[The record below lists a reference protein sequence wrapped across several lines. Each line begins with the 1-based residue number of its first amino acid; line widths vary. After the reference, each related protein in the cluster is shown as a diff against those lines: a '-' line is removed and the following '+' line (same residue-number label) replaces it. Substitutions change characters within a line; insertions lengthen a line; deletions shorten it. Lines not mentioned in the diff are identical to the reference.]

1 MTTVSVDSLLSEI
14 RESLK
19 TNNPEDPVAYL
30 TTLMKKKS
38 MATGTR
44 DYATILC
51 DEAARGQVDSLK
63 DSLDRGADPN
73 LSDYDHRSALHLAA
87 EEGKLAVVEL
97 LISRGANVNCTD
109 RWGNTPLTG
118 AQQNAHT
125 EVANFLKSKGA
136 ECPNE
141 VGNSVISHKMCS
153 AALSGNLNEIKKLIE
168 GGASANTN
176 DYDFRHPLHIAAE
189 EGHLEMVKYLV
200 EKGADVN
207 CQDKWTTTPLSGAE
221 ACHQHEVVAYLKNQ
235 GARLTHECI
244 PKRKSSIRTVAK
256 TAAIDALI
264 KAAAAGDA
272 EELQRLI
279 PTVSSINTGDYDNR
293 CALHLAAEEGHMS
306 CVKILLNAGADL
318 NVKDR
323 WGTTPL
329 RGAIR
334 NTHNN
339 IADYLKDNGATSDKF
354 VEVPSYAAMQ
364 RRTRN
369 FFEKLSSSI
378 AFPKTEVLPVTA
390 LILRLHESYGFDIIG
405 HPALTDEI
413 RLIAKPIEDAGVQ
426 KLLLPSVRAALS
438 DYSPPLIK
446 NISEF
451 ENLFFAWDDFSD
463 LVLGGFPEHEPLG
476 DVDIDAPLSI
486 IPSVVLDKLEIKNWE
501 AFTSNLCKMYYDVL
515 ENTPNDGAN
524 ADYIPELRDAP
535 SERFAISICT
545 VNGQRFNLGH
555 TEDTFS
561 IQSVG
566 KAFAYTRALSLHG
579 HEYVH
584 KHVGQEPSG
593 RAFNDFTLTKK
604 GNPFNPVTNAGA
616 IVTCS
621 MLDPTLCDNIENRL
635 MPYKSFLSDLAGDL
649 PVGDCLDVF
658 KSEQGCAF
666 RNYALANFMKAENTF
681 PLSVDSHHSLA
692 QSVEFYL
699 RICSCRVS
707 TPLLANAAATY
718 ANYGCSPLTGKKIVT
733 ETEVKQTLQ
742 IISSCGMYDYSGEWA
757 CTIGMPA
764 KSGVAGEIFVV
775 VPGIL
780 GMCVWSPKLDDIGN
794 SIRGIR
800 LCQRFAQKFRF
811 SVLDILFRNKD
822 Q

>member
-1 MTTVSVDSLLSEI
+1 MANVSDELIAEITALLKKDKPE
-14 RESLK
+14 
-19 TNNPEDPVAYL
+19 NPIEYVSS
-30 TTLMKKKS
+30 LMKKKTALTS
-38 MATGTR
+38 SSS
-44 DYATILC
+44 DYAGVMC
-51 DEAARGQVDSLK
+51 DEAARGKVDAIREAL
-63 DSLDRGADPN
+63 DSGVDPN

-87 EEGKLAVVEL
+87 EEGKLDVAEL
-97 LISRGANVNCTD
+97 LVSRGANVNCVD
-109 RWGNTPLTG
+109 RWGNTPLSG
-118 AQQNAHT
+118 AMQNNHT
-125 EVANFLKSKGA
+125 ALITFLKSKGA
-136 ECPNE
+136 DAPA
-141 VGNSVISHKMCS
+141 SSKAPTAIAHLMCS
-153 AALSGNLNEIKKLIE
+153 AAVAGDLTEMNKLVTE
-168 GGASANTN
+168 GASVNIH
-176 DYDFRHPLHIAAE
+176 DYDFRYPLHIAAE
-189 EGHLEMVKYLV
+189 EGHLDMVKFLV

-221 ACHQHEVVAYLKNQ
+221 ACHQNEVVEYLRGQ
-235 GARLTHECI
+235 GARLTHECV
-244 PKRKSSIRTVAK
+244 PRRKNSIRTAGK

-264 KAAAAGDA
+264 KAAAVGDA
-272 EELQRLI
+272 VELQKLI
-279 PTVSSINTGDYDNR
+279 PTVNSVNTGDYDNR
-293 CALHLAAEEGHMS
+293 CALHLASEEGHMS
-306 CVKILLNAGADL
+306 CVKLLIEAGADL

-339 IADYLKDNGATSDKF
+339 IADYLKDMGATSDKF
-354 VEVPSYAAMQ
+354 VEVPSYPAMQ
-364 RRTRN
+364 RHTRN
-369 FFEKLSSSI
+369 FFEKLSGAI
-378 AFPKTEVLPVTA
+378 AFPRTEILPITA
-390 LILRLHESYGFDIIG
+390 LILRLHESYGYELEGF
-405 HPALTDEI
+405 PALKDE
-413 RLIAKPIEDAGVQ
+413 LNLLAQPLKNVEKQ
-426 KLLLPSVRAALS
+426 LLPSVKAALEG
-438 DYSPPLIK
+438 YNPPTIPGCEDFK
-446 NISEF
+446 DK
-451 ENLFFAWDDFSD
+451 FFKWSDFSD
-463 LVLGGFPEHEPLG
+463 LVLGGFPEHEPHG
-476 DVDIDAPLSI
+476 DIEVDSPLSI
-486 IPSVVLDKLEIKNWE
+486 IPSVVLDRLEIKNWE

-524 ADYIPELRDAP
+524 ADYIPELRDA
-535 SERFAISICT
+535 SSDRFAVSICT

-555 TEDTFS
+555 TDDHFS

-566 KAFAYTRALSLHG
+566 KTFAYTRALSLHG
-579 HEYVH
+579 HEFVH
-584 KHVGQEPSG
+584 SHVGQEPSG

-621 MLDPTLCDNIENRL
+621 MIDAEHSSDVERRL
-635 MPYKSFLSDLAGDL
+635 QPYKDFLGDLAGGMT
-649 PVGDCLDVF
+649 VGDCMDVF
-658 KSEQGCAF
+658 QSEQGCAF

-681 PLSVDSHHSLA
+681 PQFVDSHQNLA

-699 RICSCRVS
+699 RVCSCKVS

-718 ANYGCSPLTGKKIVT
+718 ANYGCSPLTGKNIVT
-733 ETEVKQTLQ
+733 ESEVKQTLQ
-742 IISSCGMYDYSGEWA
+742 ILSSCGMYDFSGEWA

-794 SIRGIR
+794 SVRGIR